1 MVRLR
6 SNRWYSAA
14 GQGRSRGTVGT
25 KVSNSRRVLSLCL
38 LLALVVVLMQ
48 KAADPRHVRNAFQA
62 LGVPLDE
69 QARGQGTVDTP
80 PENLQPVA
88 LSEEQTRW
96 RTTCRDLVPRLLG
109 HATDAEVAE
118 LSRQWFAVDR
128 NQVAELIAESIAE
141 VESVPRAARASQ
153 PASDSRAPPR
163 LREQTT
169 QQLVELQLGLSEQ
182 TTAESSPHAA
192 DENAW
197 ASQLE
202 RFSREW
208 QTLWQT
214 FDLTSDQASPAIGR
228 LSPELSRAWVEYL
241 DQRLL
246 ASLRDARPWTKAE
259 STAFWR
265 LLQRGQKG
273 DAGGDAANTEREPPL
288 LNTLQLEA
296 EFLVYRGQSV
306 RYRGTVRRADRIDRG
321 EPNFGIEQYWSL
333 WLRGDDES
341 PQPITVYTTQAVAKQ
356 LERAVQSEQF
366 PRIEVLGIVGKRLAY
381 AAPAGVE
388 VAPTLFATSIIQFAD
403 PPPPASGPTSAE
415 MANDFGWAVL
425 IGCLVAACGLL
436 PILANWRR
444 RATRLGRTGSSK
456 LIVFGILLANP
467 LAMHAQ
473 PLQDA
478 SATPPWARAD
488 SASAGNIFSERLQ
501 ATLNAAAADELRT
514 YQQTRQTDFPA
525 AALKLLTALR
535 QVGWEDALPKTWDS
549 PIPAADLIA
558 RRETIS
564 GWVRLAT
571 PVRLSPEQQ
580 AWFQAD
586 ETQALYRLEVETTPP
601 PHTPDNPSRLTS
613 VYCISVPSAWLTASR
628 LLQPVTVQGVSLF
641 QAQRS
646 VDNDTVDNDTVDND
660 TVDNDTV
667 DNDTGNLSEIHDEIH
682 SASAVAQQRWC
693 MFAKGPQ
700 WRLAPG
706 DAMQDFLPAWNER
719 QQRLAQLGWDL
730 AYLDTVRQHSQQ
742 PLRAPEAAAFY
753 TLLRGTSPPLASEG
767 TEQTLLQVLAEPRE
781 MVGARVNWPVRLV
794 SGSLVTVPDGRYREW
809 LGAERYYQF
818 DGLVDIGR
826 QTVQYNIAGA
836 ADEAG
841 VKFEGEFPVT
851 IIMRETSPFVP
862 AEALAAGQLSW
873 AVGEYVQ
880 VSGLFYRLWSYES
893 ELMSGQPAGA
903 RQAAPL
909 VMANRLTR
917 SAPAILQTATTTGW
931 FGYALTMT
939 IVGILAVILWS
950 AFHKPKKRLRFRSGA
965 TH

>member
-6 SNRWYSAA
+6 SNRWYSAD

-69 QARGQGTVDTP
+69 QARAQGTGDTP
-80 PENLQPVA
+80 TKDFQPVA
-88 LSEEQTRW
+88 LSAEQTRW
-96 RTTCRDLVPRLLG
+96 RTTCRDLVPRLLSD
-109 HATDAEVAE
+109 ATDAEVAE

-128 NQVAELIAESIAE
+128 NQNAESIAE
-141 VESVPRAARASQ
+141 VESLPRVAEASDPASD
-153 PASDSRAPPR
+153 PASDSRALPR
-163 LREQTT
+163 LREQTM
-169 QQLVELQLGLSEQ
+169 QQLAELQLRLSEPLSE
-182 TTAESSPHAA
+182 TSSPQATG
-192 DENAW
+192 ENTW

-208 QTLWQT
+208 QALWQT
-214 FDLTSDQASPAIGR
+214 LDPTSAQASQANR
-228 LSPELSRAWVEYL
+228 MLSPELSGAWVEYL
-241 DQRLL
+241 DLRLL
-246 ASLRDARPWTKAE
+246 GSLRDARPWTKGE

-265 LLQRGQKG
+265 LLQRGQQWVNAP
-273 DAGGDAANTEREPPL
+273 DTTTTAREPPL
-288 LNTLQLEA
+288 LSTLQLEA

-341 PQPITVYTTQAVAKQ
+341 PQPVTVYTTQAVAKQ

-366 PRIEVLGIVGKRLAY
+366 PHIEVLGMVGKRLAY

-388 VAPTLFATSIIQFAD
+388 VASTLFATSILQFAD

-415 MANDFGWAVL
+415 MASDFGWAIL
-425 IGCLVAACGLL
+425 IGCLVAACGLF

-444 RATRLGRTGSSK
+444 RAARLGRTGNSK
-456 LIVFGILLANP
+456 VIVLGLLLAQP
-467 LAMHAQ
+467 FAVHAQ
-473 PLQDA
+473 PLQDL
-478 SATPPWARAD
+478 SDTPPWARTNDETAR
-488 SASAGNIFSERLQ
+488 NIFVERLQ
-501 ATLNAAAADELRT
+501 ATLSATAAGELRT
-514 YQQTRQTDFPA
+514 YQQTRQTEFPD
-525 AALKLLTALR
+525 AALKILAALR
-535 QVGWEDALPKTWDS
+535 QIGWEDALPETFNS
-549 PIPAADLIA
+549 SIPAAELIA

-601 PHTPDNPSRLTS
+601 PHTADNPSRLTS
-613 VYCISVPSAWLTASR
+613 VYCVSVPSEWLTASR

-641 QAQRS
+641 QAQRLA
-646 VDNDTVDNDTVDND
+646 DTDAADT
-660 TVDNDTV
+660 
-667 DNDTGNLSEIHDEIH
+667 EARH
-682 SASAVAQQRWC
+682 SAEMQAELDGEMHDTSVVAQQRWC
-693 MFAKGPQ
+693 LFARGPQ

-706 DAMQDFLPAWNER
+706 DALLDFLPAWNER
-719 QQRLAQLGWDL
+719 QQRLSRLGWDL

-742 PLRAPEAAAFY
+742 PLRAPEAASFY
-753 TLLRGTSPPLASEG
+753 SLLRGTSAPLASEG
-767 TEQTLLQVLAEPRE
+767 AEHTLLQVLAEPRE
-781 MVGARVNWPVRLV
+781 MVGARIQWPVRLV
-794 SGSLVTVPDGRYREW
+794 SGSLVTVSDGRYREW
-809 LGAERYYQF
+809 LGAEHYYQF

-836 ADEAG
+836 TDAVG

-851 IIMRETSPFVP
+851 IVMRETSPFVP
-862 AEALAAGQLSW
+862 AEAMAAGQLSW

-893 ELMSGQPAGA
+893 ELMSGESTAA

-909 VMANRLTR
+909 VIANRLTR
-917 SAPAILQTATTTGW
+917 STPAIRQTATTTGW
-931 FGYALTMT
+931 FGYALTIT

-950 AFHKPKKRLRFRSGA
+950 AFHKPKKRLRFRSAAIG
-965 TH
+965 

>member
-6 SNRWYSAA
+6 SNRWYSAD

-69 QARGQGTVDTP
+69 QARAQGTGDTP
-80 PENLQPVA
+80 LKDVQPVA
-88 LSEEQTRW
+88 LSEEQTLW
-96 RTTCRDLVPRLLG
+96 RTTCRDLVPRLLSD
-109 HATDAEVAE
+109 ATDAEVAE

-128 NQVAELIAESIAE
+128 NQVAESIAESIAE
-141 VESVPRAARASQ
+141 VESVPWAARASD
-153 PASDSRAPPR
+153 PASDSRALPR

-169 QQLVELQLGLSEQ
+169 QHLAELQLGLSEQ
-182 TTAESSPHAA
+182 TTAESSPQAA
-192 DENAW
+192 DENTW
-197 ASQLE
+197 ASQLK

-214 FDLTSDQASPAIGR
+214 LDPNSDQASQTIGS
-228 LSPELSRAWVEYL
+228 LSPELGRAWVEYL

-246 ASLRDARPWTKAE
+246 ASLRDARPWAKAE

-366 PRIEVLGIVGKRLAY
+366 PHIEVLGIVGKRLAY

-388 VAPTLFATSIIQFAD
+388 VAPTLFATSILQFAA
-403 PPPPASGPTSAE
+403 PPPPASGQTSAE
-415 MANDFGWAVL
+415 MASDFGWAVL

-444 RATRLGRTGSSK
+444 RAARAVRTVSSK
-456 LIVFGILLANP
+456 LIVFGLLFAQP
-467 LAMHAQ
+467 FAMYAQ

-488 SASAGNIFSERLQ
+488 SASAGNIFAERLQ
-501 ATLNAAAADELRT
+501 ASLSAAAADELRT
-514 YQQTRQTDFPA
+514 YQQTRQTDFPD
-525 AALKLLTALR
+525 AALKILTALR
-535 QVGWEDALPKTWDS
+535 QVGWEDALPETWDS
-549 PIPAADLIA
+549 PIPAAELIA

-601 PHTPDNPSRLTS
+601 PHTADNPSRLTS
-613 VYCISVPSAWLTASR
+613 VYCVSVPSVWLTASR

-641 QAQRS
+641 AAQPS
-646 VDNDTVDNDTVDND
+646 VDTAEIYDE
-660 TVDNDTV
+660 
-667 DNDTGNLSEIHDEIH
+667 LQAEIHD
-682 SASAVAQQRWC
+682 ASVVAQQRWC
-693 MFAKGPQ
+693 MFSEGPQ
-700 WRLAPG
+700 WRLTPG
-706 DAMQDFLPAWNER
+706 DSTTEFLPPWNER
-719 QQRLAQLGWDL
+719 HQQLGRMGWDL
-730 AYLDTVRQHSQQ
+730 AHLDTVRRNSQQ
-742 PLRAPEAAAFY
+742 PLRAAEAAAFY
-753 TLLRGTSPPLASEG
+753 SLLRGTSEQAGSEG
-767 TEQTLLQVLAEPRE
+767 VEQTLLQVLAEPRAL
-781 MVGARVNWPVRLV
+781 VGARVNWPVRLV

-809 LGAERYYQF
+809 LGGESYYQF

-826 QTVQYNIAGA
+826 QTVQYKIPGGTG
-836 ADEAG
+836 ETG

-851 IIMRETSPFVP
+851 IVMREPSTLVP
-862 AEALAAGQLSW
+862 AERIAAGQLSW
-873 AVGEYVQ
+873 EVGEYVQ

-893 ELMSGQPAGA
+893 ELMSGQTAGA

-909 VMANRLTR
+909 VIANRLTR
-917 SAPAILQTATTTGW
+917 SAPAIRQTTTTTGW

-950 AFHKPKKRLRFRSGA
+950 AFHKPKKRLRFNSGA
-965 TH
+965 IH